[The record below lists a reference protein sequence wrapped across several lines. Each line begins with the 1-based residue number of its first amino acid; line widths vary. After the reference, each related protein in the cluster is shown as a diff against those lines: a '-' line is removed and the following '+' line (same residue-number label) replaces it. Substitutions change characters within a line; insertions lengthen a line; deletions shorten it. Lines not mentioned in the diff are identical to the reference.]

1 MAKYDK
7 KRQGLVKDV
16 SLSTDFDK
24 SVLYEAF
31 THVYR
36 DTVTIQS
43 AQSSEVVEPLHIEI
57 LRGTMSG
64 NIVLR
69 VTFINQD
76 NKVKELCLF
85 AEEQARSHKICSE
98 IVHVSPR
105 ARGDAGA
112 AEGQQD
118 SQMEAGPQ
126 PLAYVLSL
134 EKLYGHEQIL
144 VVRLVLIE
152 KWDQNVMMDY
162 SWAPE
167 GRPQEGS
174 TQFNSETLYLVKKS
188 DTRYCRV
195 TEYEILNTEMRT
207 LLFMHAY
214 GYTQANADFGNIRR
228 YLEQGEQRR
237 VSHLSVLGSDEYLK
251 EAMNVNIKEPA
262 AISDYKGMNQLLYR
276 QYCVVRVRRLLQ
288 EGADEASKAALAAV
302 PGEESEMGRSSR
314 QALGFD
320 QAARQAS
327 DARRNELE
335 RALPDGAPSNYDAL
349 VAVLVDGQCLDRGEV
364 IVKVVI

>member
-105 ARGDAGA
+105 ARGGAGA

-144 VVRLVLIE
+144 VVRVVLIE
-152 KWDQNVMMDY
+152 KWDKNVMMDD
-162 SWAPE
+162 S
-167 GRPQEGS
+167 
-174 TQFNSETLYLVKKS
+174 
-188 DTRYCRV
+188 
-195 TEYEILNTEMRT
+195 
-207 LLFMHAY
+207 
-214 GYTQANADFGNIRR
+214 
-228 YLEQGEQRR
+228 
-237 VSHLSVLGSDEYLK
+237 
-251 EAMNVNIKEPA
+251 
-262 AISDYKGMNQLLYR
+262 
-276 QYCVVRVRRLLQ
+276 
-288 EGADEASKAALAAV
+288 
-302 PGEESEMGRSSR
+302 
-314 QALGFD
+314 
-320 QAARQAS
+320 
-327 DARRNELE
+327 
-335 RALPDGAPSNYDAL
+335 
-349 VAVLVDGQCLDRGEV
+349 
-364 IVKVVI
+364 